1 VLLAAFNPV
10 KQIGQTSFESRIP
23 QQWKSILTK
32 SLNSSAWITAKD
44 PASRKVVCK
53 IGL

>member
-23 QQWKSILTK
+23 AVEIHFDQSR
-32 SLNSSAWITAKD
+32 LNSSAWITAKD
-44 PASRKVVCK
+44 PASKVVCK